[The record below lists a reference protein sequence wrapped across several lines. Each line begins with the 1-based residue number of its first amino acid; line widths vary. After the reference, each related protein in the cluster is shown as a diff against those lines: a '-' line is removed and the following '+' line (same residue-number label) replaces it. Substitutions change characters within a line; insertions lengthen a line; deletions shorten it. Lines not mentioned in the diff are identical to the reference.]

1 VTVYKVFHGTNLF
14 AAGLVQQYGVSLEAQ
29 RLLTDFGKG
38 LYLTFNFKQA
48 GRWASVRARNLQVS
62 AELLKKLGI
71 GKKEYLHHPAAR
83 IPAVISWDIDL
94 EKLSQLN
101 GRIFPFPDQPSW
113 KKEKANWEAFVLKC
127 RHGQPHSYD
136 FVYGPVAG
144 GHFEHEEKLT
154 VSKKKD
160 QLSLHCDSAIQCLSN
175 VKIIPVLFEQD
186 YRKHEPELWRRIQMA
201 CLEINPDRLH
211 RIRSHSNS
219 WISSIHPSMLRSESL
234 YYWAFSMLY
243 GTNSLW
249 HDQYE
254 TWLMKK
260 RKTPNSF

>member
-1 VTVYKVFHGTNLF
+1 MTVYKVFHGTNLF
-14 AAGLVQQYGVSLEAQ
+14 AAALVQQYGVSLEAQ

-71 GKKEYLHHPAAR
+71 EKKEYLHHPAAR
-83 IPAVISWDIDL
+83 IPAIISWEIDL

-101 GRIFPFPDQPSW
+101 GRIFPFPGQPSW
-113 KKEKANWEAFVLKC
+113 KKEKAIWEALVLKC
-127 RHGQPHSYD
+127 RKGHSHSYD

-154 VSKKKD
+154 VSKTKD
-160 QLSLHCDSAIQCLSN
+160 QLSLHCEQAIQCLSN
-175 VKIIPVLFEQD
+175 MKIIPVLVEQD

-201 CLEINPDRLH
+201 CLEIQPDGLLM
-211 RIRSHSNS
+211 IRSLSDS
-219 WISSIHPSMLRSESL
+219 WISSIHPSMLRSESP
-234 YYWAFSMLY
+234 YYWAFSLLN

-254 TWLMKK
+254 SWLLQK
-260 RKTPNSF
+260 RNTSISF